1 MRVSIIKDDV
11 IQNIILPE
19 KVEGSYWIKNT
30 KALGTLEN
38 LICIEGVDNEWKIV
52 ANDEVYPV
60 INGEKAPYA
69 ILKENKF
76 TLYLKPL
83 ITLIYLYI
91 HLP

>member
-60 INGEKAPYA
+60 INGEKAPQMYR
-69 ILKENKF
+69 KF
-76 TLYLKPL
+76 KIETVDF
-83 ITLIYLYI
+83 IDDFN
-91 HLP
+91 